1 MPKTQAGQ
9 LDSEVTYLDLIQE
22 GDMLLNATTLSK
34 RERQTASPST
44 STLPL
49 IRQRILASGWTKP
62 TIQLAALLGLELE
75 NSLTVGGRRRLLRL
89 MASQPVDVIIAALN
103 RRERI
108 SLDPAFEMLRIWV
121 NRPCPVKPQVRT
133 PERRRIGVGYRDKGS
148 LLPSHMK
155 GRQLPESNAIYL
167 GEKKEWMTSL
177 PQQLYIW
184 VQDWGY
190 LMHHLGDGWWA
201 PDIRLRQHMNA
212 GGARMS
218 PLG

>member
-1 MPKTQAGQ
+1 MPKTQARATVE
-9 LDSEVTYLDLIQE
+9 EVTYLDLIQE
-22 GDMLLNATTLSK
+22 GDAHLNATILSK

-44 STLPL
+44 NTLPL
-49 IRQRILASGWTKP
+49 IRQKVFASGWTKP
-62 TIQLAALLGLELE
+62 TIQLAALLGMELE
-75 NSLTVGGRRRLLRL
+75 GSLSVGGARRLSQLL
-89 MASQPVDVIIAALN
+89 VSQPVDVIEAALL

-108 SLDPAFEMLRIWV
+108 SNDPSFDVLRAWA
-121 NRPCPVKPQVRT
+121 NRPCSVKPAKHS

-148 LLPSHMK
+148 LLPSHKK
-155 GRQLPESNAIYL
+155 GRQLPDENAIYL

-184 VQDWGY
+184 VQEWGY

-212 GGARMS
+212 GGARIS
-218 PLG
+218 T

>member
-1 MPKTQAGQ
+1 MPNTSIGPLQEK
-9 LDSEVTYLDLIQE
+9 VTYLDLLQE
-22 GDMLLNATTLSK
+22 GDAQLNATILSK
-34 RERQTASPST
+34 RERQTASPSD

-49 IRQRILASGWTKP
+49 IRQKIVASGWTKP
-62 TIQLAALLGLELE
+62 TIQLAALLGMELE
-75 NSLTVGGRRRLLRL
+75 GTLTVGGLRRLSQL
-89 MASQPVDVIIAALN
+89 MTSQSVDVIAAAIL

-108 SLDPAFEMLRIWV
+108 SSDPSFDLLRAWA
-121 NRPCPVKPQVRT
+121 NRPCSVKHSPRS

-148 LLPSHMK
+148 LLPSHQK
-155 GRQLPESNAIYL
+155 GRQLPDENAIYL

-184 VQDWGY
+184 VQEWGY

-212 GGARMS
+212 GGARIS
-218 PLG
+218 P

>member
-9 LDSEVTYLDLIQE
+9 LEEKISYLDLLQE
-22 GDMLLNATTLSK
+22 GDELLNATTLSK

-44 STLPL
+44 NTLPL
-49 IRQRILASGWTKP
+49 IRQKIRASGWEKP
-62 TIQLAALLGLELE
+62 TIQLAALLGMELKG
-75 NSLTVGGRRRLLRL
+75 SLTVGGLRRLSHLL
-89 MASQPVDVIIAALN
+89 ASQPIDVISAAV
-103 RRERI
+103 RRQERI
-108 SLDPAFEMLRIWV
+108 SSDPSFDVLRFWA
-121 NRPCPVKPQVRT
+121 NRPFSVKRSHRT

-148 LLPSHMK
+148 LLPSHLK
-155 GRQLPESNAIYL
+155 GRQLPEENAIFL
-167 GEKKEWMTSL
+167 GEKKEWISSL

-184 VQDWGY
+184 VQEWGY

-218 PLG
+218 TLG

>member
-9 LDSEVTYLDLIQE
+9 LQEKVTYLDLLQE
-22 GDMLLNATTLSK
+22 GDAHLNATTLSK
-34 RERQTASPST
+34 MRKHTASPSS

-49 IRQRILASGWTKP
+49 LFQRVRESGWTKP
-62 TIQLAALLGLELE
+62 TIQLAALLGMELE
-75 NSLTVGGRRRLLRL
+75 GSLTVGGMRRLSRL
-89 MASQPVDVIIAALN
+89 MASQPVEVIVAAS
-103 RRERI
+103 RRQERI
-108 SLDPAFEMLRIWV
+108 SSDPSFDILRAWT
-121 NRPCPVKPQVRT
+121 NRPCSVKHSPHP

-148 LLPSHMK
+148 LQPSHTK
-155 GRQLPESNAIYL
+155 GRQLPDENAIYL

-184 VQDWGY
+184 VQEWGY

-212 GGARMS
+212 GGARIS
-218 PLG
+218 P